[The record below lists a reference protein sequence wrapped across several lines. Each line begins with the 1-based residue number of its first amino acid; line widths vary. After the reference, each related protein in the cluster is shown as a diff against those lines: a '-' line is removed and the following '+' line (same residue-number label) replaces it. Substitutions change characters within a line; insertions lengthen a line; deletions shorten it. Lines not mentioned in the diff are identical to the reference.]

1 MDISWNPFVLF
12 LRMKTLLFFSRVFL
26 LLAFLWCFYCE
37 LFPDILELFFLS
49 LKFFSRI
56 FLIFCCTCYNLA
68 LLSMQFLYLF
78 TYIFITEILYIF
90 YSLFFSTGAP
100 FSYFPKIL
108 YSNLYFQPHFIAEI
122 LFWVDVLFFLFSSLT
137 NLIAGL
143 FFSFDRNL
151 SRGTRITSSELKIH
165 VYFYQITSSLTKR
178 VYTMVFKVD
187 LVINDESAD

>member
-1 MDISWNPFVLF
+1 
-12 LRMKTLLFFSRVFL
+12 MKTLLFFSRVFL
-26 LLAFLWCFYCE
+26 LLAFLWCFYCK
-37 LFPDILELFFLS
+37 LFPDILELFLLS

-68 LLSMQFLYLF
+68 LSSMQFLYLF
-78 TYIFITEILYIF
+78 TYIFITEILFIF

-122 LFWVDVLFFLFSSLT
+122 LFWVDVLFFLLSSLT

-165 VYFYQITSSLTKR
+165 VYFHQITSSLTKR

-187 LVINDESAD
+187 LVINDGSAD